1 MKKSTAIISFFFLFC
16 ITHIYSISKA
26 INFETLPEILNK
38 KALRLIKIK
47 KYRAALKILRK
58 LNEFDGYQKQSIY
71 NTAFIYFKLRELHVS
86 LNFINRLLFIDP
98 LNNKALI
105 LKARILVYSGRG
117 EQVLLTCR
125 NIKRMSNLIISLFIK
140 NYLKSRNY
148 RMINYYLN
156 KYLNNNP
163 KAVYLYFLGNSFFK
177 NGYYNYAADIFKRAV
192 TKGLAR
198 LKIRIV
204 RKKLTIIYYKLA
216 VQKKLKCDFK
226 SAIHMFMKVIK
237 ISPIKSIYRQ
247 KAGEQIRSIKKLYSL
262 INKKIIIF

>member
-38 KALRLIKIK
+38 KAVRLIKIK
-47 KYRAALKILRK
+47 KYRTALKILRK
-58 LNEFDGYQKQSIY
+58 LNEFDVYQKQSIY

-177 NGYYNYAADIFKRAV
+177 SDIERAEEY
-192 TKGLAR
+192 LDR
-198 LKIRIV
+198 SLKIFPESSAANYLKSQIEM
-204 RKKLTIIYYKLA
+204 KKKHLMSSLYFATLAYEKSKLNKRYKRWYEYIKGNIQAEIIKPR
-216 VQKKLKCDFK
+216 D
-226 SAIHMFMKVIK
+226 
-237 ISPIKSIYRQ
+237 
-247 KAGEQIRSIKKLYSL
+247 
-262 INKKIIIF
+262 